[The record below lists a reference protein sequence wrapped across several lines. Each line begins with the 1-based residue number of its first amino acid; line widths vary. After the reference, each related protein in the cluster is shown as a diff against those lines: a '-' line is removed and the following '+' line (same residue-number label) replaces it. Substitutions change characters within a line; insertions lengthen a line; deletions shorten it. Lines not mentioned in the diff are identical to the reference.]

1 MKTTS
6 DLNALI
12 PQLVALMLDNPKIG
26 EHFQDGNDYDETW
39 SENYVSY
46 DDDGWCVEVSFQ
58 CCGVWDYDRG
68 DWATP
73 PSWTLQHAWGEVTD
87 LTASHYDETTDEET
101 VFDGADL
108 DELRSALDRSIK
120 TVTIN

>member
-1 MKTTS
+1 MKTIS
-6 DLNALI
+6 DLNALT
-12 PQLVALMLDNPKIG
+12 PQLVALVLDNPTIG
-26 EHFQDGNDYDETW
+26 EHFQDGNDYNETW
-39 SENYVSY
+39 SENYISY

-73 PSWTLQHAWGEVTD
+73 PSWTLQRAWGEVTD

-101 VFDGADL
+101 SFVGN
-108 DELRSALDRSIK
+108 ELNELWSALNRALKNIY
-120 TVTIN
+120 N

>member
-1 MKTTS
+1 MKTIS
-6 DLNALI
+6 DLKALV
-12 PQLVALMLDNPKIG
+12 PRLTALMLDNPEIG
-26 EHFQDGNDYDETW
+26 ERFQDGSDYNETTAD
-39 SENYVSY
+39 NYVSY

-73 PSWTLQHAWGEVTD
+73 PSWTLQRAWGEVTD

-101 VFDGADL
+101 LFVGKDL
-108 DELRSALDRSIK
+108 NEIWRALDRSIE
-120 TVTIN
+120 TLTIN